1 MRMCASVVNRCE
13 PVTMSG
19 PSAVA
24 IQEGKLEF
32 EMLIVMVKSIDPTAP
47 FPVLTY

>member
-19 PSAVA
+19 PSVIA

-32 EMLIVMVKSIDPTAP
+32 EMLIDTI
-47 FPVLTY
+47 